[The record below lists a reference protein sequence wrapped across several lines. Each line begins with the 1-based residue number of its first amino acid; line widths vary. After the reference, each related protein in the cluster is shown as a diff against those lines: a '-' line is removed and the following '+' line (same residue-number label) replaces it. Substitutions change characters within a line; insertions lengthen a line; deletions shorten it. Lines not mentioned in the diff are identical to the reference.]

1 MSKSGDGPKPDFTG
15 EEQVISGKGLAKALD
30 VTPQYI
36 AQLANEGIVFRKA
49 PGKYQLFE
57 SVNSYV
63 RYLRSAPKN
72 QWGSKDEGQ
81 TDFERERLRRTK
93 EEADKLELLNAK
105 TRGDLV
111 EVELVKREGEKVM
124 AAIKTTILNA
134 SVPDSVKDKTL
145 QDLVALKDKD
155 FSGS

>member
-1 MSKSGDGPKPDFTG
+1 LAQDGIIFKKDT
-15 EEQVISGKGLAKALD
+15 
-30 VTPQYI
+30 
-36 AQLANEGIVFRKA
+36 
-49 PGKYQLFE
+49 GKYLLFE
-57 SVNSYV
+57 SVNSYI

-72 QWGSKDEGQ
+72 QWGSKEEGQ
-81 TDFERERLRRTK
+81 TDFDRERLRRTK

-105 TRGDLV
+105 TRGELV